1 MQHRGLRLVLCDDP
15 EGWDAMGG
23 GREAHEG
30 GDICILMADSH
41 SYMVE
46 SNTTV

>member
-1 MQHRGLRLVLCDDP
+1 MPCDDP

-23 GREAHEG
+23 AREAHEG
-30 GDICILMADSH
+30 GGTCILMADSH

-46 SNTTV
+46 SNTTL